1 MSWPT
6 PREYA
11 LALFRAKKN
20 LLVPGLKDC
29 KLVCTP
35 QGLPKPLTG
44 GFGAVFEATT
54 PDGKR
59 WALKFF
65 HKKALGTRRRYRLLA
80 EWQHKNPM
88 PGMVSC
94 TWHEKALVVKGN
106 EFPMVQMPWIE
117 GLRLSDFLAK
127 HHNSPDVCN
136 VLFDCWLK
144 LVEFLRE
151 SGIAHGDLQHNNILL
166 VPEGHNRF
174 QMRLVDLDGVWLPT
188 LKDIPSS
195 EIGHRA
201 YQHPFRRQDPYHPG
215 VDRFP
220 ALVIALSLAALADHG
235 GVLWKKFHLGRNLIF
250 RRTDFVAPLKS
261 PLFMALRA
269 FDSDRVRLLS
279 KALEEACG
287 QSPDQIPWLG
297 DVLNGKKNQLLQNQP
312 EPLVVEPK
320 DAPRKTVATSLKQKL
335 LQLADSPWIGAL
347 AGAVLTATWLILC
360 LITGTK
366 PEYLLTVAVLIMLV
380 FTALP
385 FVLIRIFQ
393 PREVPMLPFPAS
405 ISPMG
410 RWIVAGVGPDLVVWD
425 AKNGFKGRWAA
436 HGQQVLSTA
445 FHPDGLMVATG
456 GADNLVKI
464 WHAGTS
470 ELIGELSGHGWSI
483 VACAWSPDGTR
494 LATASGDK
502 TVRIWDP
509 ENLREVTRLGPVSEK
524 MATIAFSPDGQW
536 LAAGGNDRLWRIY
549 KTDNWQLERSA
560 PAHPRVVSAL
570 AFSSD
575 SLRFASGG
583 DDGRVQV
590 WSISTG
596 KRLKSF
602 RAHDGLVTG
611 VLFGSTD
618 TRIFTTGSDGYLR
631 AWDPGTGNP
640 LMEVKVAT
648 NPLTCLEMGPRGET
662 CLTASADGRV
672 YRIDILKG
680 KVLKRWTPPLNG
692 SSSGT
697 ANGEKAPSVNG

>member
-1 MSWPT
+1 MAWPT

-20 LLVPGLKDC
+20 LLVPALKDC

-80 EWQHKNPM
+80 DWQQKNHTAS
-88 PGMVSC
+88 MVTCS
-94 TWHEKALVVKGN
+94 WHEKGLQVKGK
-106 EFPMVQMPWIE
+106 EYPLVQMPWIE
-117 GLRLSDFLAK
+117 GVRLSDFLAK

-144 LVEFLRE
+144 LVGGLHDA
-151 SGIAHGDLQHNNILL
+151 GIAHGDLQHNNILL
-166 VPEGHNRF
+166 VPDGPNRF

-201 YQHPFRRQDPYHPG
+201 YQHPFRRHDPYHSA

-235 GVLWKKFHLGRNLIF
+235 GGLWKKFHLGRNLIF
-250 RRTDFVAPLKS
+250 RRTDFVAPKKS

-269 FDSDRVRLLS
+269 SDSDRVRLLRE
-279 KALEEACG
+279 ALEEACG
-287 QSPDQIPWLG
+287 QSPDQIPWVT
-297 DVLNGKKNQLLQNQP
+297 DVLSGKKEVAQQAAEPESATEPKENQP
-312 EPLVVEPK
+312 P
-320 DAPRKTVATSLKQKL
+320 APAKSIRQRL
-335 LQLADSPWIGAL
+335 LHLADTPWVGAL
-347 AGAVLTATWLILC
+347 AGSILTGTGLLLGLITHASTQTLVTMAVLT
-360 LITGTK
+360 
-366 PEYLLTVAVLIMLV
+366 MLF

-393 PREVPMLPFPAS
+393 TSEVLAQPFPAS

-410 RWIVAGVGPDLVVWD
+410 RWIVAGSGPDLLVWD
-425 AKNGFKGRWAA
+425 TKHGFKARWPA
-436 HGQQVLSTA
+436 HTPQVLSTA
-445 FHPDGLMVATG
+445 FHPDGLLVATG

-470 ELIGELSGHGWSI
+470 ELLAELPGHGWS
-483 VACAWSPDGTR
+483 VTACAWSPDGSR
-494 LATASGDK
+494 LASASGDK
-502 TVRIWDP
+502 TVRVWDP
-509 ENLREVTRLGPVSEK
+509 ENQQEIIRLGPSSEK
-524 MATIAFSPDGQW
+524 MACVAFSPDGNW
-536 LAAGGNDRLWRIY
+536 LATGGNDRLWRVY
-549 KTDNWQLERSA
+549 NTENWTMERSA
-560 PAHPRVVSAL
+560 PAHPRVVSAV

-575 SLRFASGG
+575 SLRFVSGG
-583 DDGRVQV
+583 DDGRVQI
-590 WSISTG
+590 WSVSTG

-602 RAHDGLVTG
+602 RCHNGLVTG
-611 VLFGSTD
+611 TLFGSTD

-631 AWDPGTGNP
+631 AWDPSSGNQ
-640 LMEVKVAT
+640 LMEVRVANT
-648 NPLTCLEMGPRGET
+648 PLTCLEMGPRGET
-662 CLTASADGRV
+662 CITASADGRV
-672 YRIDILKG
+672 HRVDILKG
-680 KVLKRWTPPLNG
+680 KVLKRWSPPAGNG
-692 SSSGT
+692 SPSSPENAKTGS
-697 ANGEKAPSVNG
+697 A